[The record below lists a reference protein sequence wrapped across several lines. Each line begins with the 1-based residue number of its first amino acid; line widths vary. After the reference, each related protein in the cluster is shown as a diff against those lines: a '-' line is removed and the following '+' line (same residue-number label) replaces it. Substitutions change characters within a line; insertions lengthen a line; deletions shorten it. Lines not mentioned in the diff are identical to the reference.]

1 MLPVI
6 IAIGLSG
13 VGLYAYERWIDNDP
27 APIQNINIEAPPEVG
42 SDYQLNVGGQQG
54 GGAGPGAGGAGIPAL
69 AGLSTG
75 ALLALG
81 GAAYFLTKD

>member
-1 MLPVI
+1 VLPVI
-6 IAIGLSG
+6 IALGLAG
-13 VGLYAYERWIDNDP
+13 TGLWAYEKYIDTDP

-42 SDYQLNVGGQQG
+42 GDYTLDSIIGQQATPGSGG
-54 GGAGPGAGGAGIPAL
+54 GGAGAGI

-81 GAAYFLTKD
+81 GAAYFLTK